1 MTLIALPA
9 FADYSIWKR
18 HDGPQ
23 AVVVDPGDA
32 APETVNPNARH
43 PTLAA
48 ILVTHHHADHVG
60 GIDATPTP
68 VFAALRPWKNE
79 LQ

>member
-9 FADYSIWKR
+9 FADYCIWKP
-18 HDGPQ
+18 HDGRQ

-32 APETVNPNARH
+32 APGTANLDARH

-48 ILVTHHHADHVG
+48 ILVTHHHAEHSG
-60 GIDATPTP
+60 AIDDTPSR
-68 VFAALRPWKNE
+68 V
-79 LQ
+79 